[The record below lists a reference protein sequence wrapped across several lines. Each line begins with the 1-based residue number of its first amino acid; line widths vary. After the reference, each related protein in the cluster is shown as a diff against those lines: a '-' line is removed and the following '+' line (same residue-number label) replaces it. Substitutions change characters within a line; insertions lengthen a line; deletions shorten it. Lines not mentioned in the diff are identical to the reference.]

1 MYVKPQSTLTF
12 GIILR
17 QTVLIYICA
26 LILLSKFLRRQK
38 KCNQVCIRLPSPS
51 KPKQSPHTPG
61 DFPHKS
67 LFALDL
73 LFVCWFAFCVFC
85 MLSYE
90 TVFVMY
96 SFSFTGAFLCIP
108 FKSTR
113 VDMWF
118 HNSEQ
123 RSMKSQNRK
132 LQKISFSW
140 IPSTKDWI
148 LHF

>member
-1 MYVKPQSTLTF
+1 MLNLKAHLPLVSSLDRQSWSIFVLSSFFQNFQEGGRNAVKYVYAHSLLPNPNKAHSPRETF
-12 GIILR
+12 PANLYLP
-17 QTVLIYICA
+17 LICF
-26 LILLSKFLRRQK
+26 LS
-38 KCNQVCIRLPSPS
+38 V
-51 KPKQSPHTPG
+51 
-61 DFPHKS
+61 
-67 LFALDL
+67 A
-73 LFVCWFAFCVFC
+73 C

-90 TVFVMY
+90 TVFAMY

-108 FKSTR
+108 FKSAR